1 MKKYL
6 SLLLITFLFSCEK
19 KPSPKS
25 LEIEQATLKCWNENW
40 GQGKSYD
47 ISDGITQLD
56 NYLFSNGVLGKRNV
70 EDYKKFFN
78 DTAIIFIPDSVKGSR
93 EMNIALNTEFEGAP
107 NIEGMIKC
115 WDANWFKKLT
125 TLDTSDV
132 LHHTG
137 TLVEKL
143 SKSGDMDFQFILN
156 DFFNG
161 MTKDEL
167 DRPLVKD
174 IAYFVF
180 WKTRARQTH
189 IQFVHP
195 DTNSEVPPPPAV
207 SHY

>member
-6 SLLLITFLFSCEK
+6 PLLLIAFLFSCEK
-19 KPSPKS
+19 KPSPAS

-40 GQGKSYD
+40 GQEKGYD
-47 ISDGITQLD
+47 ISKGIIQLD
-56 NYLFSNGVLGKRNV
+56 NYLFSKGLLGKRSV

-93 EMNIALNTEFEGAP
+93 DMNIALNSDFEGAP

-115 WDANWFKKLT
+115 WETNWFKKLS

-137 TLVEKL
+137 VMVENLAKA
-143 SKSGDMDFQFILN
+143 GNPDFQVILN
-156 DFFNG
+156 GFFTG
-161 MTKDEL
+161 LTEEEL
-167 DRPLVKD
+167 DRPLLKD

-180 WKTRARQTH
+180 WKTRGGKTH

-195 DTNSEVPPPPAV
+195 DTGSEMPPPPT
-207 SHY
+207 SN

>member
-6 SLLLITFLFSCEK
+6 PLLLIAFLFSCDK
-19 KPSPKS
+19 KPSPVS

-40 GQGKSYD
+40 GQEKGYD
-47 ISDGITQLD
+47 ISKGIMELD
-56 NYLFSNGVLGKRNV
+56 NYLFSKGLLGKRSV

-78 DTAIIFIPDSVKGSR
+78 DTAIIHIPDSVKGSR
-93 EMNIALNTEFEGAP
+93 EMNIALNSDFEGAP

-115 WDANWFKKLT
+115 WETNWFKKLSA
-125 TLDTSDV
+125 LDTSDV

-137 TLVEKL
+137 MMVENL
-143 SKSGDMDFQFILN
+143 SKAGNPDFKVILN
-156 DFFNG
+156 KFFSG
-161 MTKDEL
+161 LTQEEL

-180 WKTRARQTH
+180 WKTRAGQTH

-195 DTNSEVPPPPAV
+195 DTSSEIPLSSPSVK
-207 SHY
+207 